1 MERSTIVN
9 SKIEKLKKEIA
20 EGNIEALNIFWSEVQ
35 KEGAPLIEDIQG
47 NNEESLVTIIYREK
61 KPLKNVVL
69 IPPVGMRKLE
79 NCVMDK
85 LEGTDLWYISYK
97 VKKDVKFT
105 YQFSPNDPL
114 NNDWE
119 RRWKNTE
126 GDQFNKKA
134 LNFKGKINDKYNLV
148 PYVVLENCIEEVWTK
163 ENDNVPKGKLYKH
176 LIKSET
182 LKEERNISV
191 YVPHSYNEKGEPY
204 GVLVLNDGFEFI
216 NILNGINVLDNLIFD
231 KKIPPIVAVFIDA
244 TKDRGEN
251 LKCSDEFTK
260 FISEEVIG
268 FVKERYNISEDSSK
282 NVIGGYSLGGLAAS
296 YTALRYPKIFGNVLS
311 ESGSYWYKKEGYDDT
326 KYTWMSNEF
335 RKVEKLPIKF
345 YINVGS
351 IEPAKSMQDTNIN
364 LKETLIDLG
373 YKVFFEEFGSGHD
386 YLCWGEYLG
395 RGLIYLLGNQSNN

>member
-1 MERSTIVN
+1 MERSNLIN
-9 SKIEKLKKEIA
+9 SKIEKLKKEIEA
-20 EGNIEALNIFWSEVQ
+20 GNLEALSLFWSEIEE
-35 KEGAPLIEDIQG
+35 KGAPLIENIKG
-47 NNEESLVTIIYREK
+47 NDEERLVTIIYREK
-61 KPLKNVVL
+61 KPLNNVVL

-79 NCVMDK
+79 NCIMDK
-85 LEGTDLWYISYK
+85 LENTDLWYISYK
-97 VKKDVKFT
+97 VKKNIKFT

-126 GDQFNKKA
+126 GDEFNKKA
-134 LNFKGKINDKYNLV
+134 LNFKGKVNDKYNLV
-148 PYVVLENCIEEVWTK
+148 PYVVLENCKEDIWTK
-163 ENDNVPKGKLYKH
+163 ENSAAFKGKLYKH
-176 LIKSET
+176 SINSEI

-191 YVPHSYNEKGEPY
+191 YVPHNYSEEGEPY

-216 NILNGINVLDNLIFD
+216 NILNGLNVLDNLIYSQ
-231 KKIPPIVAVFIDA
+231 KIPPVIAVFIDA

-251 LKCSDEFTK
+251 LKCNDTFTN
-260 FISEEVIG
+260 FIAEEVID
-268 FVKERYNISEDSSK
+268 FIKDRYNISDDYSK

-296 YTALRYPKIFGNVLS
+296 YSALKYPNIFGNVLS
-311 ESGSYWYKKEGYDDT
+311 ESGSYWYKEDGYDDS

-351 IEPAKSMQDTNIN
+351 IEPKKSMQDTNIN
-364 LKETLIDLG
+364 LKDTLIDLG

-386 YLCWGEYLG
+386 YLCWGEYLA
-395 RGLIYLLGNQSNN
+395 RGLIYLLGK